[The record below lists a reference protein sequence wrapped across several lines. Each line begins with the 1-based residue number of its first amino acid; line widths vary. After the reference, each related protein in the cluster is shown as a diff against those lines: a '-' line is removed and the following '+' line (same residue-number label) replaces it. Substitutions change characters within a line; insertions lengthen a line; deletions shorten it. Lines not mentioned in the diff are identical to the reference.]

1 MTSKLKEYL
10 GDKNF
15 YMTILR
21 IAIPVSIQQLIT
33 VGINLMDTI
42 MLSSMGDAQLS
53 ASSQASQFINLF
65 QIFCMGI
72 GMGASVLTA
81 RFWGMQDKNSLR
93 KAVTIMLRMV
103 LGFATVFFLAT
114 LFAPQLIMQIYTTNQ
129 GTVDYGVSYL
139 RWILP
144 TYYCMGLSLT
154 CTIILRSVGEVKIP
168 LISSVIA
175 FFINVFFNWVFIFGN
190 LGAPRMEIAG
200 AALGTLIARVFE
212 LVFICGFF
220 FWKDKH
226 IEYRI
231 RHLFLPCKALLSEYI
246 RISIPV
252 LISDGLLAFGNNS
265 VAMIMG
271 RIGDTFV
278 AANSVTMVV
287 QQLSSVLTQG
297 ISNASGIVTGHTMGR
312 GDYDK
317 AQKQGYTFLLLG
329 AIVGCFAAV
338 VILLIRGPIIN
349 YYQVSAEAKEISW
362 SLMDSISFIVIF
374 QAMNSILTKGVL
386 RAGGDTK
393 FLMAGDILFLWVAS
407 IPLGALA
414 GLVWHW
420 HAQDRP
426 DSEMCLVLLPAEKQK
441 VDEENLLRSLGRKNG
456 KGYCITCFALTIYA
470 KRSPKPLVS
479 EIFLLSMFVAE
490 L

>member
-231 RHLFLPCKALLSEYI
+231 RHLFLPCKDLLSEYI
-246 RISIPV
+246 RLSLPV

-420 HAQDRP
+420 PPFWIYCMLKIDQILKCVWCFFR
-426 DSEMCLVLLPAEKQK
+426 
-441 VDEENLLRSLGRKNG
+441 LRSK
-456 KGYCITCFALTIYA
+456 KWMKKISSAPSVEKTA
-470 KRSPKPLVS
+470 K
-479 EIFLLSMFVAE
+479 ATA
-490 L
+490 

>member
-1 MTSKLKEYL
+1 MQGKWKEYL
-10 GDKNF
+10 GDRSF
-15 YMTILR
+15 YRDILK
-21 IAIPVSIQQLIT
+21 IAVPVSAQQLIT

-42 MLSSMGDAQLS
+42 MLSSMGDIQLS

-81 RFWGMQDKNSLR
+81 RFWGMGEKNSLR
-93 KAVTIMLRMV
+93 KAITIMLRIV
-103 LGFATVFFLAT
+103 LGFASVFFLAT
-114 LFAPQLIMQIYTTNQ
+114 LICPRLVMRIYTSNEQ
-129 GTVDYGVSYL
+129 TVAYGATYL
-139 RWILP
+139 RWIMP

-154 CTIILRSVGEVKIP
+154 CTIVLRSVGQVKIP
-168 LISSVIA
+168 LISSIIA
-175 FFINVFFNWVFIFGN
+175 FFVNVFFNWVFIFGN

-212 LVFICGFF
+212 MVFICGYFF
-220 FWKDKH
+220 FKDNR
-226 IEYRI
+226 IGYRI
-231 RHLFLPCKALLSEYI
+231 RTLLKPCGDLLHEYL

-252 LISDGLLAFGNNS
+252 LISDGLLALGNNS

-297 ISNASGIVTGHTMGR
+297 VSHASCIITGHTMGR
-312 GDYDK
+312 GEYDK
-317 AQKQGYTFLLLG
+317 AQKQGYTFLMLG
-329 AIVGCFAAV
+329 AAVGLFAAMA
-338 VILLIRGPIIN
+338 ILIVRGPVIN
-349 YYQVSAEAKEISW
+349 YYHVSQEAKDISW
-362 SLMDSISFIVIF
+362 QLMDSISLIVVF

-386 RAGGDTK
+386 RAGGDTR

-420 HAQDRP
+420 PPFWIYSMLKIDQIIKCVWCFFRLKSRKWMKKISAA
-426 DSEMCLVLLPAEKQK
+426 PAA
-441 VDEENLLRSLGRKNG
+441 DES
-456 KGYCITCFALTIYA
+456 
-470 KRSPKPLVS
+470 
-479 EIFLLSMFVAE
+479 
-490 L
+490 

>member
-1 MTSKLKEYL
+1 MQTTWKEYL
-10 GDKNF
+10 GNKEF
-15 YMTILR
+15 YSTILK
-21 IAIPVSIQQLIT
+21 IAIPVSAQQLIT
-33 VGINLMDTI
+33 VGINLMDTV

-81 RFWGMQDKNSLR
+81 RYWGMQDKNSLR
-93 KAVTIMLRMV
+93 KAVTIMLRIV
-103 LGFATVFFLAT
+103 LAFAT
-114 LFAPQLIMQIYTTNQ
+114 LFFAATLFFPEIVMRFYTENAV
-129 GTVDYGVSYL
+129 TVDYGVTYL

-154 CTIILRSVGEVKIP
+154 CTIILRSVGQVRIP
-168 LISSVIA
+168 LICSVIA
-175 FFINVFFNWVFIFGN
+175 FFVNIFFNWVFIFGN

-200 AALGTLIARVFE
+200 AALGTLIARMFE
-212 LVFICGFF
+212 LLFICGFF
-220 FWKDKH
+220 FLKDKR
-226 IEYRI
+226 IAYRF
-231 RHLFLPCKALLSEYI
+231 RHLLLPCKDLAPEYL

-297 ISNASGIVTGHTMGR
+297 ISNASGIITGHTMGR
-312 GDYDK
+312 GEYDK

-329 AIVGCFAAV
+329 GLVGCFAAV
-338 VILLIRGPIIN
+338 VILLIRQPVID
-349 YYQVSAEAKEISW
+349 YYQVSQQAKTISW
-362 SLMDSISFIVIF
+362 SLMDSISFITIF

-414 GLVWHW
+414 GLVWNW
-420 HAQDRP
+420 SPFWVYCMLKIDQIIKCVWCFFR
-426 DSEMCLVLLPAEKQK
+426 
-441 VDEENLLRSLGRKNG
+441 LRSRKWM
-456 KGYCITCFALTIYA
+456 KKISAA
-470 KRSPKPLVS
+470 PVV
-479 EIFLLSMFVAE
+479 EE
-490 L
+490 

>member
-114 LFAPQLIMQIYTTNQ
+114 FFAPQLIMQIYTTNA

-231 RHLFLPCKALLSEYI
+231 RHLFLPCKDLLSEYI

-312 GDYDK
+312 GNYDK

-420 HAQDRP
+420 PPFWIYCMLKIDQILKCVWCFFR
-426 DSEMCLVLLPAEKQK
+426 
-441 VDEENLLRSLGRKNG
+441 LRSK
-456 KGYCITCFALTIYA
+456 KWMKKISSAPSVEKTA
-470 KRSPKPLVS
+470 K
-479 EIFLLSMFVAE
+479 ATA
-490 L
+490 

>member
-1 MTSKLKEYL
+1 MQGKWKEYL
-10 GDKNF
+10 GDRSF
-15 YMTILR
+15 YRDILK
-21 IAIPVSIQQLIT
+21 IAVPVSAQQLIT

-42 MLSSMGDAQLS
+42 MLSSMGDIQLS

-81 RFWGMQDKNSLR
+81 RFWGMGEKNSLR
-93 KAVTIMLRMV
+93 KAITIMLRIV
-103 LGFATVFFLAT
+103 LGFASVFFLTT
-114 LFAPQLIMQIYTTNQ
+114 LICPRLVMRIYTSNEQ
-129 GTVDYGVSYL
+129 TVAYGATYL
-139 RWILP
+139 RWIMP

-154 CTIILRSVGEVKIP
+154 CTIVLRSVGQVKIP
-168 LISSVIA
+168 LISSIIA
-175 FFINVFFNWVFIFGN
+175 FFVNVFFNWVFIFGN

-212 LVFICGFF
+212 LVFICGYFF
-220 FWKDKH
+220 FKDDR
-226 IEYRI
+226 ISYRI
-231 RHLFLPCKALLSEYI
+231 RTLLVPCKDLLHEYL

-252 LISDGLLAFGNNS
+252 LISDGLLALGNNS

-297 ISNASGIVTGHTMGR
+297 VSHASCILTGHTMGR
-312 GDYDK
+312 GEYDK
-317 AQKQGYTFLLLG
+317 AQKQGYTFLMLG
-329 AIVGCFAAV
+329 AAVGLFAAI
-338 VILLIRGPIIN
+338 VILIVRGPVIN
-349 YYQVSAEAKEISW
+349 YYHVSQEAKSISW
-362 SLMDSISFIVIF
+362 QLMDSIILIVVF

-420 HAQDRP
+420 PPFWIYSMLKIDQIIKCVWCFFRLKSRKWMKKISAA
-426 DSEMCLVLLPAEKQK
+426 PAA
-441 VDEENLLRSLGRKNG
+441 D
-456 KGYCITCFALTIYA
+456 
-470 KRSPKPLVS
+470 
-479 EIFLLSMFVAE
+479 
-490 L
+490 